1 MIPPLDIAESLSGG
15 GLVFRFGV
23 GQLFGTCDDVQCRYV
38 PLKCDIDVWCS
49 RHLAQ
54 SQLLTH
60 PKSHNAQSSKT
71 SEAGGDIHN
80 VT

>member
-38 PLKCDIDVWCS
+38 STSIG
-49 RHLAQ
+49 
-54 SQLLTH
+54 
-60 PKSHNAQSSKT
+60 KT
-71 SEAGGDIHN
+71 SGYASASRESQGG
-80 VT
+80 VREPGA